1 MAFFKN
7 RIVTLDELL
16 NLTFDGK
23 GPDEFSFF
31 GIIDKQTSE
40 IDEKHPNLV
49 HHDLILHDGSGA
61 RLHVQYLS
69 GYDDET
75 QYDDRIVDDSE
86 CPFFPKATTCFL
98 PRLQI
103 LYAEDD
109 NIICNFKGGDAITC
123 KMLENPTP
131 NQKEELIKR
140 RKLEQTCGER
150 IEPSAGSKRKIRRI
164 GSNRV
169 CLILEMHPSSIYEFL
184 CKNEVNFGLGN
195 R

>member
-75 QYDDRIVDDSE
+75 QYDENILIIHTCHSY
-86 CPFFPKATTCFL
+86 PQKAWTTS
-98 PRLQI
+98 
-103 LYAEDD
+103 AERHGEEVL
-109 NIICNFKGGDAITC
+109 FKLSVTPVPTC
-123 KMLENPTP
+123 LLSTW
-131 NQKEELIKR
+131 
-140 RKLEQTCGER
+140 G
-150 IEPSAGSKRKIRRI
+150 PSP
-164 GSNRV
+164 SN
-169 CLILEMHPSSIYEFL
+169 
-184 CKNEVNFGLGN
+184 
-195 R
+195 

>member
-7 RIVTLDELL
+7 RIVNLDELL

-23 GPDEFSFF
+23 GPDEFSFI

-40 IDEKHPNLV
+40 IDDEHPNLV

-69 GYDDET
+69 GHDDELKYDERIIDDT
-75 QYDDRIVDDSE
+75 Q
-86 CPFFPKATTCFL
+86 CPFSPKATTCFL

-103 LYAEDD
+103 SYAEDD
-109 NIICNFKGGDAITC
+109 NIFCYFKGGDVVTNT
-123 KMLENPTP
+123 MLEDPTAD
-131 NQKEELIKR
+131 QKKDLMKR
-140 RKLEQTCGER
+140 RKLEQANREPV
-150 IEPSAGSKRKIRRI
+150 EPSGSSKRKIRRI

-169 CLILEMHPSSIYEFL
+169 CFILEMHPSSIYEFL
-184 CKNEVNFGLGN
+184 CNNQVVKSL
-195 R
+195 RDR